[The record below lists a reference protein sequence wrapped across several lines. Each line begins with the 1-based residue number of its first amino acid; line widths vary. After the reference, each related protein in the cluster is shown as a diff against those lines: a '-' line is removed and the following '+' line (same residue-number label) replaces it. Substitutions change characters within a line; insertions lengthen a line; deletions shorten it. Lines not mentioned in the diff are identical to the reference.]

1 MYVNHLITRNAS
13 VLAKIYTHSFNQEL
27 CAGTLR
33 RDVFTS
39 YLVQDALYLRD
50 FSKALHVLANRFS
63 DQPSKELFEH
73 LSKEMIKAELK
84 VHTNHLRRVE
94 RNTFFSS
101 SPNILRP
108 KTRVISDYTHHL
120 LCSTN
125 TAPLAEAVASCV
137 PCFLVYKELG
147 VQMKDYC
154 APDNPYNDWIRS
166 YRSPK
171 FVAATYSILEKL
183 NELASQTNCPTSLEK
198 INASFLSS
206 LMYELHF
213 FDTAHTIKDVP
224 IIESPRLP
232 TERIVTI

>member
-1 MYVNHLITRNAS
+1 MYVNHLIKRNAG
-13 VLAKIYTHSFNQEL
+13 VLAKIYAHSFNHEL

-39 YLVQDALYLRD
+39 YLEQDALYLRD

-63 DQPSKELFEH
+63 DEPSKKLFEH
-73 LSKEMIKAELK
+73 LSKQMIQAELK
-84 VHTNHLRRVE
+84 VHKTHLGRVQ

-108 KTRVISDYTHHL
+108 KTRIISDYTLHL
-120 LCSTN
+120 LRTTN
-125 TAPLAEAVASCV
+125 VAPLAEAVASCV

-147 VQMKDYC
+147 DQMKDRC
-154 APDNPYNDWIRS
+154 DPDNPYNDWIRS

-171 FVAATYSILEKL
+171 FVAATSSIVEKL
-183 NELASQTNCPTSLEK
+183 NELASQTNCPKSLEK

-213 FDTAHTIKDVP
+213 FDTAHSLEDAPTLASLRPDVMQFHF
-224 IIESPRLP
+224 
-232 TERIVTI
+232 